1 VTDAIPPRHVCVL
14 FHESEPLGAGVSIVR
29 ALGELRR
36 SGWTASGW
44 FPGDGPL
51 VDASESVLDQRGLA
65 PRPIAFSVRGWRSDP
80 GLVARLRRTP
90 MYLNAFDRWLTARAP
105 TIVHA
110 NSLLVL
116 PEATIARRRGY
127 PVLVQLHEL
136 PPPGLK
142 RNLTLRWAAAVA
154 DVLVGVSR
162 PVSTML
168 QECAGRTPVL
178 TIHNGVPDTPPT
190 HPPRDRVV
198 VGTIGHVAR
207 TKGTDV
213 FLEAARL
220 ALLRR
225 PQLRFEH
232 IGPSRIWN
240 DAAFDDRVEALAAAP
255 PLREA
260 VRMLG
265 AQPSSD
271 AIANWNV
278 FVLPSRQ
285 EAFPLSTLE
294 AMAAGLPVIATAVGG
309 ISEQLQ
315 HLETGILVP
324 PEDPGAVAEWIVR
337 LHDDPTLR
345 ADLGHAARE
354 HVFRAFPLRAQA
366 EALGRAYTE
375 AIERQRLRGAAP
387 RLHLAGDQTY
397 AEPRE

>member
-1 VTDAIPPRHVCVL
+1 VTDATPPRQICVL
-14 FHESEPLGAGVSIVR
+14 FHESEALGAGVSIVR

-36 SGWTASGW
+36 TGWTASGW

-51 VDASESVLDQRGLA
+51 VDASKSVLDERGLRA
-65 PRPIAFSVRGWRSDP
+65 RPIAFSVGGWRSEP
-80 GLVARLRRTP
+80 GIVARLRRTP
-90 MYLNAFDRWLTARAP
+90 GYLAEFDRWLAARAP
-105 TIVHA
+105 SVVHA

-136 PPPGLK
+136 PRPGWK
-142 RNLTLRWAAAVA
+142 RHLTLRWAAAVA
-154 DVLVGVSR
+154 DVLVGVSL

-168 QECAGRTPVL
+168 QECAGGTPVL
-178 TIHNGVPDTPPT
+178 TIHNGVPDVPPT
-190 HPPRDRVV
+190 HPPHDRVV

-232 IGPSRIWN
+232 VGPSRIWS
-240 DAAFDDRVEALAAAP
+240 DAAFDDQVEALAGAP
-255 PLREA
+255 ALREA

-265 AQPSSD
+265 TQPSGD
-271 AIANWNV
+271 AISNWNV

-309 ISEQLQ
+309 IPEQLR

-324 PEDPGAVAEWIVR
+324 PEDPVSVAEWIVR

-345 ADLGHAARE
+345 ADLGRAARE
-354 HVFRAFPLRAQA
+354 HVLRAFPLRTQAQ
-366 EALGRAYTE
+366 ALGRAYTD
-375 AIERQRLRGAAP
+375 AIERHRLHGAASAFAP
-387 RLHLAGDQTY
+387 RGRTDLL
-397 AEPRE
+397 